1 MTMTALTEISLPVL
15 YSQVLVG
22 LINGAFY
29 ALMCLGLSLV
39 FGMLRIINFA
49 HGAQYMLG
57 ALVAYLLLGRLG
69 VGYWTSLLLAPAIVG
84 LFGAAVE
91 AGFLRRLRGED
102 PLYGLL
108 LTFGLALMIEGGVLY
123 WFGSGG
129 QPYPV
134 PDALKGGTRLP
145 FMYLPTYRAWVVGV
159 SLAMCLVLWLMIE
172 HTKLGSYLRAATEN
186 PVLVRSFG
194 LNVPLM
200 LTVTYGVGAALAAFA
215 GVLAAPIY
223 GVSYSMGSGLLI
235 IVFAAIVIGGMDSI
249 LGATL
254 TGLALGLIE
263 GLTKVFYPPAASVIV
278 FAVMIVVLTMRPQG
292 LFGREE

>member
-1 MTMTALTEISLPVL
+1 MIAFLDIPLPALYGQL
-15 YSQVLVG
+15 LVG

-29 ALMCLGLSLV
+29 ALMCLGLTLV

-57 ALVAYLLLGRLG
+57 ALLAYLLLGKLG
-69 VGYWTSLLLAPAIVG
+69 VGYWVSLLLAPLLVG
-84 LFGAAVE
+84 LAGAAIE

-102 PLYGLL
+102 ALYGLL

-134 PDALKGGTRLP
+134 PHALQGGTRLP
-145 FMYLPTYRAWVVGV
+145 FMYLPTYRAWVVVV
-159 SLAMCLVLWLMIE
+159 SLALCLALWLLIE

-235 IVFAAIVIGGMDSI
+235 VVFAAIVIGGMDSI

-254 TGLALGLIE
+254 TGLGLGVVE
-263 GLTKVFYPPAASVIV
+263 GLTKVFYPQAASIIV
-278 FAVMIVVLTMRPQG
+278 FVAMVLVLTVRPQG
-292 LFGREE
+292 LFGRDE

>member
-1 MTMTALTEISLPVL
+1 MTAFLDIPLPAL
-15 YSQVLVG
+15 YGQILVG

-29 ALMCLGLSLV
+29 ALMCLGLTLV

-57 ALVAYLLLGRLG
+57 ALLAYLLLGKLG
-69 VGYWTSLLLAPAIVG
+69 VSYWASLLLAPLLVG
-84 LFGAAVE
+84 LAGAVIE

-102 PLYGLL
+102 ALYGLL

-134 PDALKGGTRLP
+134 PDALQGGTRLP
-145 FMYLPTYRAWVVGV
+145 FMYLPTYRAWVVVV
-159 SLAMCLVLWLMIE
+159 SLALCLALWLLIE

-235 IVFAAIVIGGMDSI
+235 VVFAAIVIGGMDSI

-254 TGLALGLIE
+254 TGLALGVVE
-263 GLTKVFYPPAASVIV
+263 GLTKVFYPPAASIIV
-278 FAVMIVVLTMRPQG
+278 FVAMVLVLTVRPQG
-292 LFGREE
+292 LFGRDE

>member
-1 MTMTALTEISLPVL
+1 MTALPEISLPFL

-84 LFGAAVE
+84 LAGAAIE

-108 LTFGLALMIEGGVLY
+108 LTFGLALMIEGGVLH

-134 PDALKGGTRLP
+134 PEALKGGARLP
-145 FMYLPTYRAWVVGV
+145 FMYLPTYRAWVVAV
-159 SLAMCLVLWLMIE
+159 SLAMCLVLWLTIE

-200 LTVTYGVGAALAAFA
+200 LTVTYGAGAALAAFA

-235 IVFAAIVIGGMDSI
+235 VVFAAVVIGGMDSI

-278 FAVMIVVLTMRPQG
+278 FAVMIFVLTVRPHG
-292 LFGREE
+292 LFGRED